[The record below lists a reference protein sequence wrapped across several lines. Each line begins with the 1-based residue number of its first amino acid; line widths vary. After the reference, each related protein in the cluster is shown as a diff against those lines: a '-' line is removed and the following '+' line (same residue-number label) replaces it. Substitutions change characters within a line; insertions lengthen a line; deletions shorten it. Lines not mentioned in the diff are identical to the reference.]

1 MRILILNY
9 EFPPLGGGAG
19 NATQYL
25 LREFAK
31 RPDFSFDLVTSS
43 ADAFR
48 IEQFSPNIMIHFLDI
63 GKKGNL
69 HYQRNKDLLKYSWKA
84 YWYCKKLIKARRQVS
99 DVRGQLSNVTLV
111 HAFFG
116 IPCGYIAMK
125 LGVPYIV
132 SLRGSDVPFYN
143 RRFYWL
149 DKLIF
154 RRLSRRIWRRAKA
167 VIANSEGLKELALK
181 TAPVQVISI
190 IPNGVDVQQFCP
202 ANSGHRK
209 SLGTYDVLNIIS
221 TGRLIERK
229 GYAYLLLALEGLH
242 NVELTLVGDG
252 PLRVELEQLAKK
264 NNVKVNF
271 VGNIAHDKII
281 PYLQEA
287 DVFVLPS
294 LNEGMSNAILE
305 AMACGLPIIATDT
318 GGSRELVRE
327 NGMIVPKADAPALR
341 MAIEKLVHHPD
352 LRKTM
357 GAASRQRAEQ
367 MNWETV
373 AQEYLRV
380 YESTKS

>member
-48 IEQFSPNIMIHFLDI
+48 IEQYASNIMIHFLDI

-125 LGVPYIV
+125 LGLPYIV

-242 NVELTLVGDG
+242 NVELMLIGDG
-252 PLRVELEQLAKK
+252 PLRGELERMAREKR
-264 NNVKVNF
+264 VKVNF
-271 VGNIAHDKII
+271 AGTVAHGAVIG
-281 PYLQEA
+281 YLQNA

-318 GGSRELVRE
+318 GGSAELVQG
-327 NGMIVPKADAPALR
+327 NGFIVPRADSGALR
-341 MAIEKLVHHPD
+341 KVIMGYMQHPD
-352 LRKTM
+352 LAIKHGVSSRK
-357 GAASRQRAEQ
+357 RAEGMSWQ
-367 MNWETV
+367 TSAE
-373 AQEYLRV
+373 EYQKI
-380 YESTKS
+380 YELA